1 MAKFCRY
8 CGKPR
13 NENARFCKYC
23 GASFGAPVQPKQQ
36 YGQAMPVK
44 QKDPYKLLKILLV
57 ISCLTLLAGG
67 IFTIPDKISAV
78 RNGAVS
84 GDDPLIIENSGR
96 LTDEQKAEYARIDA
110 VSYEEGAAEDEPEGY
125 IHDGYAWYT
134 GDGSGWLGENE
145 KEGGQE

>member
-1 MAKFCRY
+1 
-8 CGKPR
+8 
-13 NENARFCKYC
+13 
-23 GASFGAPVQPKQQ
+23 
-36 YGQAMPVK
+36 MPVK

-78 RNGAVS
+78 RNGTFS